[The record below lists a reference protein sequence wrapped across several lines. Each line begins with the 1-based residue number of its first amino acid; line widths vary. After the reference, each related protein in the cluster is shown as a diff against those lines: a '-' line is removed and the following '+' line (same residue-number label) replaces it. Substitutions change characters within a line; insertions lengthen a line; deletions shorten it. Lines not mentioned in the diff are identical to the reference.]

1 MQVQRISNN
10 NYNTSFGIKHT
21 YLYRSKNSITKLERD
36 YFKSL
41 HKEAMARRTY
51 LDFNKAE
58 FDLMNYGGSN
68 SLKDTWN
75 KIKLFSKITGKKLL
89 SVIYEDE
96 AYRAF
101 PNRFVEPDIK
111 SSEPWRYYQLKS
123 FSGDALPS
131 QIKRY

>member
-1 MQVQRISNN
+1 MQVQKISNN
-10 NYNTSFGIKHT
+10 NYNTSFGIKRT
-21 YLYRSKNSITKLERD
+21 YLYRSKHSITKLERN

-41 HKEAMARRTY
+41 HKEAMARRAY

-58 FDLMNYGGSN
+58 FDLVNYDGSN
-68 SLKDTWN
+68 SLKDAWN
-75 KIKLFSKITGKKLL
+75 KIKLFSKMANKKLR

-96 AYRAF
+96 AYSAF
-101 PNRFVEPDIK
+101 PNRFVEPDNK
-111 SSEPWRYYQLKS
+111 TSDPWRYYQLKS